1 MKQPTI
7 ASLKKKGFSYPVIA
21 GLIIAMGLGWNGTA
35 LNKIKNFHELRTLF
49 PASGVVTVVKDG
61 DTFVLKNGLEV
72 RLVGVNAP
80 DNGDKNFSDS
90 LHELSKYVLD
100 KKVYL
105 EYDRYQDDKFVR
117 SLAWVWVD
125 CESTPK
131 FLPSDYMHK
140 SDNESNPGLSQ
151 NPEGCKNGKLV
162 NEEIIKSGLS
172 IPMFFKD
179 RGELKYQ
186 KRINSIIPL

>member
-7 ASLKKKGFSYPVIA
+7 ASLKKKGFPYPVII
-21 GLIIAMGLGWNGTA
+21 GLVIAMGLGWNGNA
-35 LNKIKNFHELRTLF
+35 LNKIKNFHELRVLF

-140 SDNESNPGLSQ
+140 SNNESNPGLSQ

-162 NEEIIKSGLS
+162 NEEVIKSGLA

-186 KRINSIIPL
+186 KRINSVIPL